1 MDFNISYAKNFIKR
15 TLEEITGGYSEIETF
30 GLDSVENVR
39 SVAGNIISWDIA
51 GSGTVENGKYTG
63 CDNMVIFFRFK
74 NCEAQYIF
82 YNDEAGVNANF
93 NPNVDPNVV
102 SNVNSRD
109 ILTFVRNFGDVVA
122 GISEQKFIDN
132 LYKAVSFLKDKGFY
146 VARDCDDGQIYI
158 GKDYFLY
165 AIYADVVFD
174 LIKSG
179 KLDEFN
185 MNVGIANENS
195 DVIRDVFVNIF
206 EKGSDL

>member
-15 TLEEITGGYSEIETF
+15 TIEEITGGYSEIETF
-30 GLDSVENVR
+30 GLDSVDKCR
-39 SVAGNIISWDIA
+39 AVAGNIISWDIA

-82 YNDEAGVNANF
+82 SNNEASVNANF
-93 NPNVDPNVV
+93 NPDVVV
-102 SNVNSRD
+102 SSVNSRD

-122 GISEQKFIDN
+122 GISEQSFIDN
-132 LYKAVSFLKDKGFY
+132 LYKAVSVLKNKGFY
-146 VARDCDDGQIYI
+146 VTRDCDDGEIYI
-158 GKDYFLY
+158 GKSYFLY

-174 LIKSG
+174 LIKSN
-179 KLDEFN
+179 KLDELN
-185 MNVGIANENS
+185 INVGIENENS

-206 EKGSDL
+206 EKGSEL

>member
-15 TLEEITGGYSEIETF
+15 TLEELKGGYSEIETF

-63 CDNMVIFFRFK
+63 CNNMVIFFSFA
-74 NCEAQYIF
+74 NCEAHYIF
-82 YNDEAGVNANF
+82 SNDEASVNANF
-93 NPNVDPNVV
+93 NPDVV
-102 SNVNSRD
+102 SDVSSRD
-109 ILTFVRNFGDVVA
+109 MLTFIRNFGDVVV
-122 GISEQKFIDN
+122 GISEQMFIDN
-132 LYKAVSFLKDKGFY
+132 IYKAVSVLKDKGFY
-146 VARDCDDGQIYI
+146 ITRDCDDGQIYI

-179 KLDEFN
+179 KLDEFK

>member
-15 TLEEITGGYSEIETF
+15 TLGEITGGYSEIETF

-63 CDNMVIFFRFK
+63 CNNILIFFSFA
-74 NCEAQYIF
+74 NCEVQYIF
-82 YNDEAGVNANF
+82 CNEEASVNANF
-93 NPNVDPNVV
+93 NPDVV
-102 SNVNSRD
+102 SDVSSRD
-109 ILTFVRNFGDVVA
+109 ILTFIRNFGDVVA

-132 LYKAVSFLKDKGFY
+132 LYKAVSVLKDKGFY

-158 GKDYFLY
+158 GKGCFLY
-165 AIYADVVFD
+165 AIYADVLFD

-179 KLDEFN
+179 KLDELN

>member
-1 MDFNISYAKNFIKR
+1 MDFNISYGKNFIKR
-15 TLEEITGGYSEIETF
+15 TLGEITGGYSEIETF
-30 GLDSVENVR
+30 GLDSVEDVR
-39 SVAGNIISWDIA
+39 SVAGNIIRWDIA
-51 GSGTVENGKYTG
+51 GSGIVDNGKYTG
-63 CDNMVIFFRFK
+63 CNNILIFFSFA

-82 YNDEAGVNANF
+82 CNEESSVNANF
-93 NPNVDPNVV
+93 NPDVV
-102 SNVNSRD
+102 SDVSSRD

-132 LYKAVSFLKDKGFY
+132 LYKSVSALKNKGFS
-146 VARDCDDGQIYI
+146 VVRDCDDGQIYI

-174 LIKSG
+174 LIKYG
-179 KLDEFN
+179 KLNELN
-185 MNVGIANENS
+185 LNVGIADKNS

>member
-30 GLDSVENVR
+30 WFDSVENVR
-39 SVAGNIISWDIA
+39 SVAGNIIRWDIA

-82 YNDEAGVNANF
+82 YNDEASVNANF
-93 NPNVDPNVV
+93 NPDVV
-102 SNVNSRD
+102 SDVSSRD

-122 GISEQKFIDN
+122 GISEQSFIDN
-132 LYKAVSFLKDKGFY
+132 LYKAVSVLKNKEFY
-146 VARDCDDGQIYI
+146 VARDCDDGEIYL
-158 GKDYFLY
+158 GKEYFLY
-165 AIYADVVFD
+165 CIYADTVFD

-179 KLDEFN
+179 RLNELSL
-185 MNVGIANENS
+185 NVGIADNNS
-195 DVIRDVFVNIF
+195 NVIRDVFVNIF
-206 EKGSDL
+206 QKGSDL